1 MNGIVTGKIEK
12 TAGSMVF
19 KTVRS
24 ATIPTNNTI
33 MGLYFADIT
42 NPYVRFTNIKNQVN
56 IMSIQMIDYL
66 NSGSYSTDMQTNSGG
81 FYDDFY
87 IYRNNDN
94 DSVYII
100 LAQSQAGTLNRHFSL
115 FEVGTLE
122 IA

>member
-24 ATIPTNNTI
+24 ATIPTNNNI
-33 MGLYFADIT
+33 VGLYFADISS
-42 NPYVRFTNIKNQVN
+42 PYVKFVNIKGEIN
-56 IMSIQMIDYL
+56 IMSIPMIEYYV
-66 NSGSYSTDMQTNSGG
+66 SGGYVTDMATNSGA
-81 FYDDFY
+81 FYDDFHL
-87 IYRNNDN
+87 YRNNDN
-94 DSVYII
+94 NAVYIQ
-100 LAQSQAGTLNRHFSL
+100 LAQSQGGVLSSHFSS